1 MGRVPHSSALA
12 AKPAVQVGEDKKDAD
27 LMRRRQLKRGG
38 FDEDSA
44 GALQYAMQAPQL
56 LCMDAGAVDVA
67 AACATY
73 GRRVALKVSPF
84 PRCSTARPIR

>member
-44 GALQYAMQAPQL
+44 GALQYAMQAPQS
-56 LCMDAGAVDVA
+56 LCMDAGQWMLP
-67 AACATY
+67 
-73 GRRVALKVSPF
+73 RHVSRTGGVLPL
-84 PRCSTARPIR
+84 R